1 MEKILKIYHGSQD
14 IIDTPEYGKGKSTN
28 DYGKGF
34 YCTEN
39 IELAK
44 EWACSKNEDGY
55 ANAYELDMGG
65 LEVLRLNSPSYNV
78 LHWLAILADN
88 RTYWERNSISE
99 NAKRYLRDNFLI
111 DISGYDVII
120 GYRADDSYFTFAKN
134 FVSNAISLQ
143 QLQRAMKLG
152 ELGEQVV
159 LKSRKAFNQ
168 LKFLRAEVAPSSVY
182 YYKKVARDDG
192 ARTEYRRQARN
203 GPGQNDILMIDIMR
217 EGMKHDDPRLL

>member
-1 MEKILKIYHGSQD
+1 MENILKIYHGSQD

-159 LKSRKAFNQ
+159 LKSRKAFNH
-168 LKFLRAEVAPSSVY
+168 LKFLGAEVAPSSVY

-192 ARTEYRRQARN
+192 EE
-203 GPGQNDILMIDIMR
+203 QNIEDKLEMVQIRMIS
-217 EGMKHDDPRLL
+217 

>member
-1 MEKILKIYHGSQD
+1 MENILKIYHGSQD

-134 FVSNAISLQ
+134 FCIKCNILTAVT
-143 QLQRAMKLG
+143 
-152 ELGEQVV
+152 
-159 LKSRKAFNQ
+159 KSDETGRI
-168 LKFLRAEVAPSSVY
+168 
-182 YYKKVARDDG
+182 G
-192 ARTEYRRQARN
+192 RTGCIE
-203 GPGQNDILMIDIMR
+203 
-217 EGMKHDDPRLL
+217 K

>member
-1 MEKILKIYHGSQD
+1 MENILQIYHGSQD

-44 EWACSKNEDGY
+44 EWACSRNEDGY
-55 ANAYELDMGG
+55 ANAYELDMEG
-65 LEVLRLNSPSYNV
+65 LEILQLNSQPYNV

-134 FVSNAISLQ
+134 FVSNAISLK

-159 LKSRKAFNQ
+159 LKSRKAFNH
-168 LKFLRAEVAPSSVY
+168 LKFLGAEVAPSSVY

-203 GPGQNDILMIDIMR
+203 GPDQNDILMIDIMR

>member
-1 MEKILKIYHGSQD
+1 MENILQIYHGSQD

-44 EWACSKNEDGY
+44 EWACPRNEDGY
-55 ANAYELDMGG
+55 ANAYELDMEG
-65 LEVLRLNSPSYNV
+65 LEILQLNSQPYNV

-99 NAKRYLRDNFLI
+99 NAERYLRD
-111 DISGYDVII
+111 
-120 GYRADDSYFTFAKN
+120 RADDSYFTFAKN

-159 LKSRKAFNQ
+159 LKSRKAFNH
-168 LKFLRAEVAPSSVY
+168 LKFLGAEVAPSSVY

-203 GPGQNDILMIDIMR
+203 GSDQNDILMIDIMR